1 MLLAPEVPKP
11 QSAGSWGSAT
21 GKRSPQWDGSS
32 PGCGMRS
39 GFVAPLLALFCLLA
53 PTKADPGQN
62 EPLLWGS
69 FGSQNV
75 KINVFFFASLLPVEG
90 KGEKQMMFLVFNSMI
105 HHIIHILAF
114 I

>member
-1 MLLAPEVPKP
+1 
-11 QSAGSWGSAT
+11 
-21 GKRSPQWDGSS
+21 
-32 PGCGMRS
+32 MRS
-39 GFVAPLLALFCLLA
+39 GLVAPLLALFCLLA

-69 FGSQNV
+69 FRSQNV

-90 KGEKQMMFLVFNSMI
+90 KGKKQMMFLVFNSVI

-114 I
+114 IQQN